1 MKKLISR
8 ASVFVTAAM
17 LCTAMNVFAEPYAIV
32 PVGCPV
38 QGAPC
43 AQNQPCNC
51 GKPECPKCCDSAPVF
66 NSCEEIQAC
75 LLYTSPS
82 PRD

>member
-38 QGAPC
+38 PGAPC
-43 AQNQPCNC
+43 EQNQPCNC
-51 GKPECPKCCDSAPVF
+51 GKPECPK
-66 NSCEEIQAC
+66 SCYRRTVC
-75 LLYTSPS
+75 NYY
-82 PRD
+82 